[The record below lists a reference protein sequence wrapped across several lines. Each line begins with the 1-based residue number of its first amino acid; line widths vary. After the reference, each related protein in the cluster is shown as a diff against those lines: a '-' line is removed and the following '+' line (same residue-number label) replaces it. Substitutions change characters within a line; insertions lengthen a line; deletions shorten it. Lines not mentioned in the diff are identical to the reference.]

1 MKIGTKSVPDYSID
15 VLTLN
20 TSMQMNI
27 KYIISSLLLNLS
39 LAKMNSIG

>member
-1 MKIGTKSVPDYSID
+1 MKIGTKSVPDYNID

-39 LAKMNSIG
+39 FG